1 VVIDQN
7 SVFGRRDRV
16 IAQQVEGQSVLLDV
30 DSGEYFSLNEVGGLL
45 WELCDGSHSV
55 ASMVD
60 VICEQ
65 YDAESSVVLTDA
77 TELLESL
84 SGAGLIAER

>member
-1 VVIDQN
+1 MISQN
-7 SVFGRRDRV
+7 SVFWRRDRV

-30 DSGEYFSLNEVGGLL
+30 DSGEYFALNEVGGLV

-77 TELLESL
+77 TELLENL

>member
-30 DSGEYFSLNEVGGLL
+30 DSGEYFALNEVGGLV
-45 WELCDGSHSV
+45 WDLCDGSHSV

-60 VICEQ
+60 VICGQ

>member
-1 VVIDQN
+1 VVINQN

-30 DSGEYFSLNEVGGLL
+30 DSGEYFALNEVGGLL

-77 TELLESL
+77 TELLENL

>member
-1 VVIDQN
+1 VIDQN

-30 DSGEYFSLNEVGGLL
+30 DSGEYFALNEVGGLV

-60 VICEQ
+60 VICGQ
-65 YDAESSVVLTDA
+65 YDVESAVVLTDA
-77 TELLESL
+77 TELLEGL